1 MAAIVD
7 DVRSEFSLSLSPD
20 YAERCL
26 QAKPNLTSSELYQKA
41 LKENL
46 RDICG
51 ATLLP
56 YGIAAQVSATLPS
69 AVVLQINNSRDA
81 TQPLRPCADVTD
93 EEAILNAAMQ
103 RNSDKRLLRLLL
115 TDGNSEIPALE
126 LSTLRV
132 FRGIPIPGE
141 KVLIHKDAEVRNGC
155 IILSEDNITLL
166 GGEVY
171 QLKQDFLAHRRRL
184 EAGYTTSNGLDG
196 APRFEPLQ
204 VGQHYRANQGY
215 GAAPN
220 TSERQGSAPPQWNSH
235 NSGTNQGQGRGRGGN
250 YNNNYNNP
258 HGGRGGRGGGRGR
271 GEGRGRGGGDFHGES
286 RGRGGGGGHDGGYR
300 GRGRG
305 GGRGYGDR
313 GGSGGGY
320 RGRGGSGPYHT
331 DAANMP
337 PPEDKMPAINEF
349 NFPRLS

>member
-1 MAAIVD
+1 MSSLADNVKND
-7 DVRSEFSLSLSPD
+7 FSLSLSAD
-20 YAERCL
+20 YVERCL

-51 ATLLP
+51 TSLLP
-56 YGIAAQVSATLPS
+56 YGVAAQTAAVLPS

-93 EEAILNAAMQ
+93 EEAMMNAALQ

-115 TDGNSEIPALE
+115 TDGNVEIPALE

-132 FRGIPIPGE
+132 FRGIPVPGE
-141 KVLIHKDAEVRNGC
+141 KLLIHKDAEVRNGC
-155 IILSEDNITLL
+155 IILSEDNVTLL

-184 EAGYTTSNGLDG
+184 ETGYQTSNGLDG

-204 VGQHYRANQGY
+204 LGQHYRGNQGF
-215 GAAPN
+215 GALQNAADY
-220 TSERQGSAPPQWNSH
+220 QGDAPPQCANNSA
-235 NSGTNQGQGRGRGGN
+235 GRGRGGG
-250 YNNNYNNP
+250 YNNNSNRNCRGGGGR
-258 HGGRGGRGGGRGR
+258 GGRGGRGGGRGR
-271 GEGRGRGGGDFHGES
+271 GGFGDGGRGGGDRAYGN
-286 RGRGGGGGHDGGYR
+286 GGGR

-305 GGRGYGDR
+305 GGGYCRR
-313 GGSGGGY
+313 GGAS
-320 RGRGGSGPYHT
+320 PYHA
-331 DAANMP
+331 DIMSMQ
-337 PPEDKMPAINEF
+337 PPEERFPAMNEV